1 MTENDEHIICISCGF
16 CCDRTLFD
24 VAKLDE
30 DEILRDKF
38 IPIETRI
45 NDVRFFKLPCPYFDK
60 KCTIYQEKK
69 PNICTKFKCMHLR
82 NAIKGNITK
91 EDAMRTIEN
100 ARKLRDEILDEYFR
114 LKGKRITFREVFVES
129 FKNPEFDTNEELK
142 LLKYRANLLDILLT
156 KHFKSDELFKEFY
169 EIIE

>member
-1 MTENDEHIICISCGF
+1 
-16 CCDRTLFD
+16 
-24 VAKLDE
+24 
-30 DEILRDKF
+30 
-38 IPIETRI
+38 
-45 NDVRFFKLPCPYFDK
+45 
-60 KCTIYQEKK
+60 
-69 PNICTKFKCMHLR
+69 MHLR